1 MIPAILIFNVSVTKA
16 QEVGTCVCQ
25 LQISGGI
32 TSEST
37 CNTLSSN
44 LGVTCNWLSDESTC
58 KCPNLTF
65 PRDMRENEC
74 KGGPDAMLKQEYP
87 EEYGKYSPL
96 FSLTG
101 ASLSGS
107 CTWLS
112 RGSLPG
118 SEAPVTAPGGDGSL
132 VFEPP
137 LGSVSIQEVIAN
149 VIRAVLGVVGSITL
163 LMFIIGGFIW
173 MTAAGN
179 EDRIKLGRNILT
191 WTVLGLVVIFSA
203 YAITEFILRS
213 LLE

>member
-1 MIPAILIFNVSVTKA
+1 
-16 QEVGTCVCQ
+16 
-25 LQISGGI
+25 
-32 TSEST
+32 
-37 CNTLSSN
+37 
-44 LGVTCNWLSDESTC
+44 
-58 KCPNLTF
+58 
-65 PRDMRENEC
+65 
-74 KGGPDAMLKQEYP
+74 MLKQEFP
-87 EEYGKYSPL
+87 DEYASYSSL
-96 FSLTG
+96 LGLTG
-101 ASLSGS
+101 ISLGGT
-107 CTWLS
+107 CIWTP
-112 RGSLPG
+112 RGTLPG
-118 SEAPVTAPGGDGSL
+118 DEAPVTAPGGDGSL

-191 WTVLGLVVIFSA
+191 WTILGLVVIFSA